1 VVAGVSRGRRV
12 PYFLFR
18 IERMSNVYGG
28 VEMNKEEK

>member
-18 IERMSNVYGG
+18 VESMSIIYDG
-28 VEMNKEEK
+28 VEMNEEEK